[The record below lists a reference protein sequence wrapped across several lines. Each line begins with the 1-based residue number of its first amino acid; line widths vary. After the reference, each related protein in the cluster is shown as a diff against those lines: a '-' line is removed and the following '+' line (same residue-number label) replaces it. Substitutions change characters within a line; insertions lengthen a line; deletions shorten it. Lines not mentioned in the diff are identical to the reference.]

1 MQYLWQSHTL
11 VALEPWEKTK
21 VVNGEIITIDEKMVN
36 RLLLAG
42 FQIVET
48 KVKKE
53 TSDKAEVK
61 IKVKK

>member
-1 MQYLWQSHTL
+1 
-11 VALEPWEKTK
+11 
-21 VVNGEIITIDEKMVN
+21 MVN